1 MLEKSI
7 SAIRYLAPRVSEM
20 KIPFHTPTL
29 LDEQDKYIQS
39 ILSNPSIFKDRVY
52 SAKCIEW
59 LKMISKSDVFLTKS
73 CTQSLELAAQL
84 INFEQGD
91 EVILPSYG
99 FVSTANAFASQGAR
113 CKFIDIRP
121 DNMNIDETLIEP
133 AITEKTKAIIT
144 INYSG
149 VGCNYDVITAV
160 AKKHNLIVIEDNA
173 HGILAKYKGQYLGS
187 FGDISMNSF
196 DHLKNITCGEG
207 GAILFNNEKFEEQLK
222 IRYEFGTNKL
232 DFIAGKVSSYEWK
245 GFGSNYYLSDLLSA
259 FLLVQLENAPLIIDR
274 FKTRWNQYRA
284 LLSRLAD
291 ENLIRMP
298 SIGEDYEHN
307 AHLFYIFT
315 KNKQERT
322 QLIDFLKTRGIA
334 TTFHYTP
341 LHSSEFGRKNGT
353 FFGEDRN
360 TTRLSE
366 TLLRLPLF
374 YALKEEEAN
383 YVAQCI
389 YDFYGVNFRS

>member
-1 MLEKSI
+1 MIVPL
-7 SAIRYLAPRVSEM
+7 
-20 KIPFHTPTL
+20 HTPTL
-29 LDEQDKYIQS
+29 LDEQDKYIRT
-39 ILSNPSIFKDRVY
+39 ILANPSIFRDRIY

-59 LKMISKSDVFLTKS
+59 LLKISKAGAYLTKS

-84 INFEQGD
+84 LNFQAGD

-99 FVSTANAFASQGAR
+99 FVSTANAFASQGAK

-121 DNMNIDETLIEP
+121 DTMNIDENLIEQ
-133 AITEKTKAIIT
+133 AITEKTRAIIT

-149 VGCNYDVITAV
+149 VGCNYDVIIPV
-160 AKKHNLIVIEDNA
+160 AKKHNLILIEDNA
-173 HGILAKYKGQYLGS
+173 HGILAKYKGEYLGR
-187 FGDISMNSF
+187 FGDISTNSF
-196 DHLKNITCGEG
+196 DHLKNISCGEG
-207 GAILFNNEKFEEQLK
+207 GAILFNNKAFEEQIK

-245 GFGSNYYLSDLLSA
+245 GVGSNYYLSDLLSA
-259 FLLVQLENAPLIIDR
+259 FLLVQLENAHLIIER

-284 LLSRLAD
+284 LLSPLAD

-298 SIGEDYEHN
+298 SIGTDFEHN
-307 AHLFYIFT
+307 GHLFYIFT
-315 KNKQERT
+315 KSKQERA
-322 QLIDFLKTRGIA
+322 QLIEFLKNKGIA

-341 LHSSEFGRKNGT
+341 LHSSEFGKKNGS
-353 FFGEDRN
+353 FCGEDVY

-374 YALKEEEAN
+374 YALKEEEAT
-383 YVAQCI
+383 YVARNI
-389 YDFYGVNFRS
+389 FDFYGVDFHP